1 MSLTVGAEFAGYGG
15 AELGL
20 SQVLDLEKRRDDLT
34 DTERAFLVAWGGTWE
49 RDETDEADDH
59 HSERADQEAWT

>member
-1 MSLTVGAEFAGYGG
+1 MTLDDQQTAALDTL
-15 AELGL
+15 AD
-20 SQVLDLEKRRDDLT
+20 DLEKRRDDLT

-49 RDETDEADDH
+49 RDETDEADDQ